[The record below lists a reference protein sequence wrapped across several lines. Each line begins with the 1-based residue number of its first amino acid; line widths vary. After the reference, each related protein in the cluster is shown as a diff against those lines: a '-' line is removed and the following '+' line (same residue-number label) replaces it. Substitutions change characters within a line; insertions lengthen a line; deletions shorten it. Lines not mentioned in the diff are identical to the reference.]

1 MEQFEKKELKLDAS
15 GYVDYKVSQLKS
27 VVGKFLWLT
36 EVVILIIGIAEIVE
50 GAGIVNAY
58 IIPFILG
65 LSFFILY
72 ASKMNYVRLS
82 KGELMIKNNVFITKN
97 KVYNFHDIK
106 EVIIERVS
114 NSRKAKYG
122 VTIITTDLKRSSFA
136 CSLFKRQTFFDLKTA
151 LIGYHITV
159 TDKMDLT
166 EEEFVFDK
174 AKK

>member
-1 MEQFEKKELKLDAS
+1 MSEFEEKKIVSDKI
-15 GYVDYKVSQLKS
+15 GYVDYKVKQLKS

-122 VTIITTDLKRSSFA
+122 VTLITNDLKRSSFA
-136 CSLFKRQTFFDLKTA
+136 CSLFNRQTFFDLKTA
-151 LIGYHITV
+151 LIGYHINV
-159 TDKMDLT
+159 TDKMDLS
-166 EEEFVFDK
+166 EDEFVSANGK
-174 AKK
+174 